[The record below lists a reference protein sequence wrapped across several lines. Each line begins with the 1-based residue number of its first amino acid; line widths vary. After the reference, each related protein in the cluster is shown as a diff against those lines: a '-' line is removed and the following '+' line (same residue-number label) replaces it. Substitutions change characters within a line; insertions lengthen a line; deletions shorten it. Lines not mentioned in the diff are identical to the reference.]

1 MSSSMK
7 GLISGIIVLAVLG
20 GIFAFMKI
28 SEKADNA
35 EESSSISDS
44 LEETEK
50 SLLYDESSQGVK
62 SIKITN
68 ERDSFEVVRTA
79 EATDDTEAK
88 YAIKGYEDFEM
99 NDNIIS
105 TLPNNISAV
114 TATQTIEE
122 NPEDLEQ
129 YGLAKPVIDIL
140 VTFDDGTEKHL
151 MVGNDTPSGDNTYF
165 MIDGVDTVY
174 TVSDTSVANFL
185 KNRKYFFSR
194 ICLPAPE
201 DQNNYPVVKSL
212 LVERKDLDYNIKV
225 EYDEN
230 SENEG
235 SVNGTMS
242 THKLTEP
249 VEAYLD
255 VSKSTTYTHGLFG
268 LTADSIHTVKPTEA
282 DLKATG
288 LDNPQCTVT
297 MVVEDGTEYK
307 LLLGDSYEETSG
319 LDMSTSTY
327 YFGYFEGRDI
337 IYSFTAS
344 AVPWAT
350 MKPTDITSLLVFTTN
365 IYDIGELTVSAPDK
379 ETIDFKCEGE
389 DSDTFKVTLGGKE
402 YDTERFKSFY
412 QYIIKTAGEE
422 ICTEQPTGEPIA
434 SIVLK
439 RQDGKDGETVD
450 FYNSADGNRS
460 VIICHNG
467 KPTFKCRADYVK
479 VLLQN
484 MDKVNTDEDFAMS
497 W

>member
-1 MSSSMK
+1 MSSSIK
-7 GLISGIIVLAVLG
+7 GLIAGIIVLAVLG
-20 GIFAFMKI
+20 GLFAVLKI
-28 SEKADNA
+28 SENADNA
-35 EESSSISDS
+35 EESSSIADS
-44 LEETEK
+44 LEEETK
-50 SLLYDESSQGVK
+50 LLYDESSQGVK

-79 EATDDTEAK
+79 DATDDTDAK
-88 YAIKGYEDFEM
+88 YAVKGYEDFEM
-99 NDNIIS
+99 NDNIIA

-114 TATQTIEE
+114 TATQVIEE
-122 NPEDLEQ
+122 NPTDLEQ
-129 YGLAKPVIDIL
+129 YGLEKPVIDIV

-165 MIDGVDTVY
+165 MIEGVNTVY

-201 DQNNYPVVKSL
+201 DQNNYPTVKSL

-225 EYDEN
+225 EYNEN
-230 SENEG
+230 SEDEKTV
-235 SVNGTMS
+235 SGTLS

-255 VSKSTTYTHGLFG
+255 ASNSATYIHGLFG
-268 LTADSIHTVKPTEA
+268 LTADSIHTVKLTEA

-288 LDNPQCTVT
+288 LDDPQCTVT
-297 MVVEDGTEYK
+297 MVLEDGTEYK

-327 YFGYFEGRDI
+327 YFGYFEGRDV

-344 AVPWAT
+344 AVTWAK
-350 MKPTDITSLLVFTTN
+350 MKPTDITSLLVLGTN
-365 IYDIGELTVSAPDK
+365 VYDIGELSISAPDK
-379 ETIDFKCEGE
+379 QTIDFKCEGE
-389 DSDTFKVTLGGKE
+389 DSDSFKVTLDGKD
-402 YDTERFKSFY
+402 YDKERFKSFY

-434 SIVLK
+434 SIVIK

-450 FYNSADGNRS
+450 FYNSADENRS

-484 MDKVNTDEDFAMS
+484 MDKVNTDEDFVMS